1 MEFAIVNKKHLEYAY
16 LVQEKSSYEIAMELG
31 TNSNKVLKAL
41 KFLQIPIRSY
51 KESQQAA
58 LKRGRSKHPTKGKKM
73 SEETK
78 AAIGKATSERW
89 NKLSQE
95 EKDKIC
101 QVSKDQWEAMDPA
114 KKAEIRKLAADALRL
129 SSKEGSQG
137 EKYVKN
143 RLEKAGYSVQFHA
156 RDLIPNTDFEVDLF
170 IDDLKTAV
178 EIDGPSHFI
187 PIWGTDR
194 LNRQLKN
201 DSEKQGLLLN
211 NGYAIVRI
219 RNMDKNMSSARHSFI
234 ANIIIEELEKIKQEF
249 PEQNKRLI
257 DIEVKDGTA
266 RRL

>member
-1 MEFAIVNKKHLEYAY
+1 MEFAIVNKKQLEYAY
-16 LVQEKSSYEIAMELG
+16 LVQEKSSYEIAVELG

-51 KESQQAA
+51 KESQQVA

-73 SEETK
+73 SDETK
-78 AAIGKATSERW
+78 EAIGKATSSRW
-89 NKLSQE
+89 NNLTQE

-101 QVSKDQWEAMDPA
+101 QLSKDQWESMDPA
-114 KKAEIRKLAADALRL
+114 KKAEIRKLAADALRV

-143 RLEKAGYSVQFHA
+143 RLEKAGYSVKFHA

-187 PIWGTDR
+187 PIWGMDR

-211 NGYAIVRI
+211 HGYVIVRI

-234 ANIIIEELEKIKQEF
+234 ANLIIEELESIKQKF
-249 PEQNKRLI
+249 PEPGKRLI
-257 DIEVKDGTA
+257 EIEVKDGKS